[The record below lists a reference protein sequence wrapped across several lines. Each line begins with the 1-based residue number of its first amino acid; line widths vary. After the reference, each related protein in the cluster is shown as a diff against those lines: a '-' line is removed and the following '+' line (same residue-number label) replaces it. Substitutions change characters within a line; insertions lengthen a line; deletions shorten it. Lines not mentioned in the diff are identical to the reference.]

1 VTIVGGIAWIVRGGA
16 GRAVAWAALVFSV
29 TAAPAEEPLTAVAG
43 RVTFAVIGDYGLDLW
58 KPKSHPD
65 DGAKPHERRNPHA
78 ARVADLVAGWNPDF
92 VVTTGDNNYPKGE
105 AATIDANVGKYYA
118 AFIGDY
124 QGAHGPGAAFN
135 RFFPALGNHDW
146 DAPGAGCRAHVDYFA
161 LPGNERYYD
170 VVRGPVHLFVLDSD
184 PREPD
189 GTRPGSKQHAWFVK
203 VATASRAPFRVV
215 VCHHPPHSSGE
226 HGGAP
231 DADWGFESHGIDL
244 VLSGHDHDYERIERD
259 GITYVVNGAGGA
271 NLRRQ
276 RRAGGPVAGSVVF
289 HHATHGAQRIDVVP
303 AVDTP
308 DAWTLTSRFIDVEGR
323 EIDAFMIR
331 SGSRPTAR

>member
-1 VTIVGGIAWIVRGGA
+1 VAARDGSAGARA
-16 GRAVAWAALVFSV
+16 GRVAVWVVVVLANAAARGEPPPD
-29 TAAPAEEPLTAVAG
+29 AAAG
-43 RVTFAVIGDYGLDLW
+43 RVTFAVIGDFGLDLW

-65 DGAKPHERRNPHA
+65 DGTRPHERRNPRA

-124 QGAHGPGAAFN
+124 RGDHGPGAAVN

-146 DAPGAGCRAHVDYFA
+146 DAPGAGCRAHVDYFT

-170 VVRGPVHLFVLDSD
+170 VVRGSVHLFVLDSD

-189 GTRPGSKQHAWFVK
+189 GTRRGSKQHAWFVE
-203 VATASRAPFRVV
+203 AAAASRAAFQVV

-226 HGGAP
+226 HGGTP
-231 DADWGFESHGIDL
+231 DADWDFETHGIDL
-244 VLSGHDHDYERIERD
+244 VLSGHDHDYERIGRD

-271 NLRRQ
+271 NLRGM
-276 RRAGGPVAGSVVF
+276 RRSGGPVEGSVVF

-303 AVDTP
+303 VGVVSGG
-308 DAWTLTSRFIDVEGR
+308 WTLTSRFIDVEGR
-323 EIDAFMIR
+323 EIDAFTIESRGR
-331 SGSRPTAR
+331 STPR